1 MYKEITLEGNR
12 FMIVYF
18 YMRTDIKLGIFLST
32 SFMSIV
38 ETRKCNTL

>member
-18 YMRTDIKLGIFLST
+18 YMRTDIKLGIF
-32 SFMSIV
+32 FKYKFHV
-38 ETRKCNTL
+38 NC